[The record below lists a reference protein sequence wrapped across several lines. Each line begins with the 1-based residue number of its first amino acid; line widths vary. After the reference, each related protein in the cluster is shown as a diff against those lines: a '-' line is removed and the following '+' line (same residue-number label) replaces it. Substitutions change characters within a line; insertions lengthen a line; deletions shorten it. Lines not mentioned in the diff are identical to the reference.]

1 MRDSSIGRTLYCDC
15 KNVGSN
21 PISRQ
26 ARLAQLV
33 EQCPSKSKVIGS
45 NPVPSNNVWYD
56 KFVKVS
62 IFWEMFLEN
71 LSCWLFLVFYNYIFG
86 NS

>member
-1 MRDSSIGRTLYCDC
+1 MRDGSIGRTLYCDC

-45 NPVPSNNVWYD
+45 NPVPSKGPVVLTGRTLALH
-56 KFVKVS
+56 VKCVGS
-62 IFWEMFLEN
+62 NPAGSKLTIA
-71 LSCWLFLVFYNYIFG
+71 V
-86 NS
+86 